1 MAGRFN
7 IEIKQ
12 GSTFGPTVFRLRH
25 TISLSVA
32 ALANDTTLNVAP
44 IPHNI
49 TSGSTLTFGT
59 VTVTISANAS
69 TGDRTLSVNAISGA
83 IAKSTT
89 AKSNPVDLTGKNVR
103 AAIRKD
109 FSDAAPLATF
119 TCAVTNPATSG
130 EVSLLLPSTTSA
142 TLPANIN
149 PNRVDDILDL
159 QSSLFPN
166 STEAKLFFPGLAP
179 YYYDVEVYDT
189 EVPPNVTRYIYGR
202 VLVTSEA
209 TR

>member
-12 GSTFGPTVFRLRH
+12 GSTFSVSFRLRH
-25 TISLSVA
+25 TIVLSAAALTSATTLSVS
-32 ALANDTTLNVAP
+32 P

-59 VTVTISANAS
+59 VTVTLSANA
-69 TGDRTLSVNAISGA
+69 TIGDRTLSVTAISAA

-89 AKSNPVDLTGKNVR
+89 AKGDPVDLTGKSVR

-109 FSDAAPLATF
+109 FSDTAPLATF
-119 TCAVTNPATSG
+119 TCTITSPATLG
-130 EVSLLLPSTTSA
+130 EVSILLPSTTSA
-142 TLPANIN
+142 SLPANIR
-149 PNRVDDILDL
+149 PNRADDIVDL
-159 QSSLFPN
+159 QASTFPD
-166 STEAKLFFPGLAP
+166 STETKLFLAGFGP
-179 YYYDVEVYDT
+179 YVYDL
-189 EVPPNVTRYIYGR
+189 EVFTSDATPVVQRYVYGL

-209 TR
+209 TK